1 VIGAVARQALRD
13 SECSELALL
22 DDDGPEARLA
32 LDWLSTELGRD
43 AVRPVRAGPDV
54 EPLLQ
59 QLAAARGGS
68 AVHGDARTE
77 LRRMLA
83 RLQDGALVANPVN
96 KTAVLLGGE
105 VPPDAF
111 LPFGDLYASEI
122 AEVAGGFTLPAA
134 VATIADAFGYVGE
147 LDALLRSRFDRRDAS
162 ALEHL
167 PPEIRDMLEHALERG
182 RFSRLWA
189 RTVPK
194 LGPRT
199 IGIDLSE

>member
-13 SECSELALL
+13 AACSDLALL

-32 LDWLSTELGRD
+32 LNWLSTEVGRD
-43 AVRPVRAGPDV
+43 AVRPVRAGQDM

-59 QLAAARGGS
+59 QLAAARGG
-68 AVHGDARTE
+68 AALHGDARTE

-83 RLQDGALVANPVN
+83 RLHDGALVANPVN

-122 AEVAGGFTLPAA
+122 AELAGGFTLPAA
-134 VATIADAFGYVGE
+134 VATVADAFGSVSE
-147 LDALLRSRFDRRDAS
+147 LDALLRRRFERRDAS
-162 ALEHL
+162 ALDRVD
-167 PPEIRDMLEHALERG
+167 PEVRDMLVHALERG
-182 RFSRLWA
+182 RFSRLSA

-199 IGIDLSE
+199 IGVDLAE